1 MIYKFVNFPV
11 IIEVGSGILDEFEK
25 VIHRNNLHFENPLII
40 MGEISGKIVKKY
52 EFAKKYKYYIVQ
64 SNTLEEISNLRRV
77 LIEYH
82 HDAII
87 ACGGGRIIDVGKYL
101 ARETLIPIISVPT
114 LLSNDAISSP
124 ISILRINNEYRSI
137 GTTMPVGVLVDI
149 EVIKNSPRKY
159 LLAGLG
165 ELISNISA
173 SYDWILA
180 HNEIGEKIDNFSR
193 MLAYMPAINLLNS
206 FENYSSLRD
215 NKFLEDL
222 AYGLILSGIAMN
234 IAHSSRP
241 ASGSEHNIS
250 HALDK
255 ILGFGKIPHG
265 IQVGFATIITTYLQG
280 QKKEHQQI
288 LELYQKFKFPR
299 KLKEI
304 GIEENV
310 FVEALILAPKIRNRY
325 TILNK
330 VSVNKKWANSIL
342 RTLEII

>member
-1 MIYKFVNFPV
+1 M

-25 VIHRNNLHFENPLII
+25 VIHRNNLHFENPLVIT
-40 MGEISGKIVKKY
+40 GKISGEVIKDYGLVNEY
-52 EFAKKYKYYIVQ
+52 NYYIIKD
-64 SNTLEEISNLRRV
+64 STLDEISNLRKM

-87 ACGGGRIIDVGKYL
+87 ACGGGRVIDVGKYL

-124 ISILRINNEYRSI
+124 ISILRINNEYKSV
-137 GTTMPVGVLVDI
+137 GTTMPVGVLVDV
-149 EVIKNSPRKY
+149 EVIKDSPEIY

-193 MLAYMPAINLLNS
+193 MLAYMPAINVLNN
-206 FENYSSLRD
+206 FENYYSTKDS
-215 NKFLEDL
+215 KFIEDL

-255 ILGFGKIPHG
+255 IIGFGKIPHG
-265 IQVGFATIITTYLQG
+265 IQVGFATILTTYLQG
-280 QKKEHQQI
+280 QTKEHEWI
-288 LELYQKFKFPR
+288 LELYKKFGFPTR
-299 KLKEI
+299 LKEL
-304 GIEENV
+304 GIRKSV
-310 FVEALILAPKIRNRY
+310 FVEALILAPKIRDRF

-330 VSVNKKWANSIL
+330 ISIDRKFADSVL
-342 RTLEII
+342 RTLTII